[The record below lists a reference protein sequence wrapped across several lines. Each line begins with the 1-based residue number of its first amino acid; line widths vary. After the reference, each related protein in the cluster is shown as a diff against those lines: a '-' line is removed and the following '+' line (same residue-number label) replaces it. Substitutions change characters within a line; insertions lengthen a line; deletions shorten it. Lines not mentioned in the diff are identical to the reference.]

1 MSSNSSNKNKKTS
14 TKNTVNKGKTN
25 KSTNKK
31 TTETIK
37 AENITNEVEKKAS
50 RDDKEKN
57 TKSTKAKSVPEKN
70 KNIDFTTRIR
80 IDRDRLND
88 TGTLDTSFLEKKN
101 ENINKRKIL
110 VEEEKMRQEEERLR
124 KKKAKMS
131 FIKNLIFILICF
143 AVLAY
148 GYFVI
153 DKYSSKKCPKE
164 KVQTKTETVEVEKI
178 VLDDNYLFLG
188 DFLTEDYDLDENFKD
203 MFVVKS
209 TKEDGKIDDFLSDM
223 NDLVYKYN
231 PSKIFIEVG
240 LNDILDDED
249 EKEIVSKIEKI
260 INEIKENRSYCEIYL
275 ESIYPINNDK
285 GKKLLE
291 NANEK
296 SKKVNVEL
304 QELAKD
310 KEITYIDMFSLLADE
325 DDSLKED
332 YTEDGK
338 GLNDDGYEVIT
349 KELEKYVEEDA

>member
-1 MSSNSSNKNKKTS
+1 MSSNSSGNKGKKTS
-14 TKNTVNKGKTN
+14 KTTSSKNVTSKNSK
-25 KSTNKK
+25 KK
-31 TTETIK
+31 TTNTVKIEK
-37 AENITNEVEKKAS
+37 VVNEGENKAS
-50 RDDKEKN
+50 KEKVN
-57 TKSTKAKSVPEKN
+57 NIKTTKVRSTPANNNVE
-70 KNIDFTTRIR
+70 FTTRIR

-88 TGTLDTSFLEKKN
+88 TGTLDTSFLEKKK

-131 FIKNLIFILICF
+131 FIKNLIFIIICF

-153 DKYSSKKCPKE
+153 NKYADKKCPKE
-164 KVQTKTETVEVEKI
+164 KVKTKTDTVEVEKI
-178 VLDDNYLFLG
+178 VLDENYLFLG
-188 DFLTEDYDLDENFKD
+188 DFLTEDYDIDDEFKD

-209 TKEDGKIDDFLSDM
+209 TKEDGKIADFLNDM
-223 NDLVYKYN
+223 KNLVYKYN

-260 INEIKENRSYCEIYL
+260 IDNIKENRSYCEIYL
-275 ESIYPINNDK
+275 EAIYPVNNDK
-285 GKKLLE
+285 GRKLLE

-296 SKKVNVEL
+296 SKKVNEEL
-304 QELAKD
+304 VKLAED

-325 DDSLKED
+325 DDLLKED
-332 YTEDGK
+332 YTDDGK
-338 GLNDDGYEVIT
+338 GLNDEGYKIVTE
-349 KELEKYVEEDA
+349 ELKKYIGEDA